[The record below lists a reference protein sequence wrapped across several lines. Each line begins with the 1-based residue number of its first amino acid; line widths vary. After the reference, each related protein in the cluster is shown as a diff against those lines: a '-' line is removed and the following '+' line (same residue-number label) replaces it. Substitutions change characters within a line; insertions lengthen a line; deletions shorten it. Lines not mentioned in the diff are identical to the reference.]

1 MQTRRL
7 GNLTVSAIGLGCMG
21 MSEFYGQREP
31 ADYPAVLAAAVDI
44 GITFWDSADIYGQ
57 GDNERLLGAFFHQ
70 HPAARQR
77 VQLASKCGI
86 VRDARGEFIG
96 LNGRPEYIRAAC
108 DASLQRLGVEHL
120 DLYYLHRVDP
130 QVPVEDSI
138 GVMAELVQAG
148 KVRHLGL
155 SEVSVATLQ
164 RAHRVHAI
172 TALQSEY
179 SLWSR
184 EVEAEILPLCAT
196 LGIGFVPYSPLGRGF
211 LTGAFRQRDDLSA
224 DDWRRHAPR
233 FADEHFAANRQLVE
247 QVEALARDKGYT
259 SAQLALAWL
268 LAQSPSIVPI
278 PGMRSVAR
286 LSENAASVALTLTPA
301 ERDALAQ
308 ALQPVQ
314 GARYPA
320 AMLALL
326 AAESPVRV

>member
-1 MQTRRL
+1 MQTRQL

-21 MSEFYGQREP
+21 MSEFYAAREP
-31 ADYPAVLAAAVDI
+31 ADYPAVLAAALDI

-57 GDNERLLGAFFHQ
+57 GDNERLLGRLFCQ
-70 HPAARQR
+70 QPGSRQQ

-86 VRDARGEFIG
+86 VRDASGQFVG
-96 LNGRPEYIRAAC
+96 LNGRPEYIRQAC
-108 DASLQRLGVEHL
+108 EASLQRLACDAL

-138 GVMAELVQAG
+138 GAMAELVQAG

-155 SEVSVATLQ
+155 SEVSAATLQ
-164 RAHRVHAI
+164 RAHRVHPI
-172 TALQSEY
+172 SALQSEY

-184 EVEAEILPLCAT
+184 EVEAEVLPLCAA

-211 LTGAFRQRDDLSA
+211 LTGAFQQHSDLSA
-224 DDWRRHAPR
+224 DDWRRNAPR
-233 FADEHFAANRQLVE
+233 FAEEHFAANRQLVA
-247 QVEALARDKGYT
+247 QVEALARHKGCS

-268 LAQSPSIVPI
+268 LAQNPAVVPI

-286 LSENAASVALTLTPA
+286 LRENAAAVELALTPA
-301 ERDALAQ
+301 ELDALAQ

-326 AAESPVRV
+326 TADTAASA